1 MILDG
6 FDVIGNSNKSG
17 ALTFRKEG
25 HTIFFSPHLLPKEP
39 KFVSVTSESYEQN
52 VFTSYT
58 RKFNDITKAIK
69 FVNDNLE
76 KSKNI
81 IY

>member
-6 FDVIGNSNKSG
+6 FDLISSSKVSG
-17 ALTFRKEG
+17 SLTFKKEG

-39 KFVSVTSESYEQN
+39 NFISVTSEVYAPNKFISS
-52 VFTSYT
+52 TC
-58 RKFNDITKAIK
+58 KFNCLEKAIK
-69 FVNDNLE
+69 FVNDENE

>member
-39 KFVSVTSESYEQN
+39 KFVSVTSE
-52 VFTSYT
+52 VYT
-58 RKFNDITKAIK
+58 TNKFISSTCKFNCLEKAIK
-69 FVNDNLE
+69 FVNNEIE
-76 KSKNI
+76 KQYRK
-81 IY
+81 